1 MNSMQSSPAPAAAPP
16 IGGTVTVDVGDFA
29 EQLIGHLVAYAKTM
43 AEAGLPVVLSQIP
56 MGVFLKDVITPKV
69 VDGYLDQ
76 AATVAEA
83 FVHGATFTV
92 SANDAL
98 SAIGE
103 KLFKAG
109 QPLLSSFWADDVA
122 QLFAKASAA
131 VAKL

>member
-1 MNSMQSSPAPAAAPP
+1 MQSSPAPAAAPP

-29 EQLIGHLVAYAKTM
+29 EQLIAAATVYAKKM
-43 AEAGLPVVLSQIP
+43 AAAGVPIALSEIP
-56 MGVFLKDVITPKV
+56 MGALLKEFITPQV

-92 SANDAL
+92 SPNDAL
-98 SAIGE
+98 TAIGA

-109 QPLLSSFWADDVA
+109 QPLLTEFWNADVA
-122 QLFAKASAA
+122 PLFAKASAA